1 MVELVSLTLFILI
14 AYTAAL
20 LRTMYKSR
28 RDAKQ
33 VLTAQALVAGLHGDR
48 VEKLFPILGDP
59 YEIERGTTGRDLYVW
74 KFPPAQT
81 LPRGSGLLIVTITTE
96 QEIIKKFQWKRQRE
110 G

>member
-1 MVELVSLTLFILI
+1 MVELVSLTLFILL

-20 LRTMYKSR
+20 LRTMYLSR

-33 VLTAQALVAGLHGDR
+33 VRAAQALVAGLHGDR

-59 YEIERGTTGRDLYVW
+59 YEIEQAPTGREMYIW

-81 LPRGSGLLIVTITTE
+81 LPPGSGLLIVIITTE
-96 QEIIKKFQWKRQRE
+96 ERVIKRFQWNRQRE
-110 G
+110 S